1 MEFERVAQ
9 KFVADGSHVFFTRS
23 RKILFLGSFPKNFI
37 PIRPASPRL
46 RLAKLAGRHRLYLL
60 YSLIEFRLLRS
71 DAGER
76 SLGEKLAELDRRIS
90 ALTKPLAK

>member
-1 MEFERVAQ
+1 MFEVS
-9 KFVADGSHVFFTRS
+9 KVS
-23 RKILFLGSFPKNFI
+23 RAPS
-37 PIRPASPRL
+37 
-46 RLAKLAGRHRLYLL
+46 LYLL
-60 YSLIEFRLLRS
+60 YSFIEFSLLRS